1 MLPMRQ
7 SYRIIP
13 IYTADVSGV
22 CSALYELG
30 GMTVMHDPSGCNST
44 YNTHDEIRWYDQDS
58 LIFISGLTEIDA
70 IMGNDRKFMDD
81 IEHAARELHP
91 KFIAL
96 AGSPIP
102 FMNGTDFPAI
112 ARVIETETGIPTFSV
127 PTNGMHDYVYGAGI
141 ALEEIAKRFTG
152 KSPVENLNQHANER
166 TRQLYEK
173 HSVNLLGVTPLD
185 FGPQKKVDILKEN
198 LQKNGWQVLSTWAMG
213 DNLETLQRAGE
224 ASVNLVVSAV
234 GLRAA
239 KVLQE
244 KFGTPYVVG
253 APVCTELFLTEKVGT
268 KAEIAMD
275 DLLNRSDSLNYT
287 EEIVQAL
294 NEMLHKRKENDQA
307 ENQVLYY
314 AETKCANRTEIEK
327 AEKSEALHSE
337 NEMMQKNIQMPYLKN
352 RMSAPAE
359 ITLIGEPVTM
369 GSLAAAIETEYGKSV
384 RVLCPLKDCE
394 ALVGSKDAIVLGEE
408 AMEEALKDAQII
420 IADPLY
426 RPICP
431 KKSTFYEL
439 PHVAFSGRI
448 FV

>member
-70 IMGNDRKFMDD
+70 IMGNDRKFIDD

-112 ARVIETETGIPTFSV
+112 ARVIETETGIPTFAV

-141 ALEEIAKRFTG
+141 ALEKIAKRFTE
-152 KSPVENLNQHANER
+152 KANTKNAIQKTEIR
-166 TRQLYEK
+166 FRR
-173 HSVNLLGVTPLD
+173 SVNLLGVTPLD
-185 FGPQKKVDILKEN
+185 FGPQKNVEILKEN
-198 LQKNGWQVLSTWAMG
+198 LHKYGWHVLSAWAMG
-213 DNLETLQRAGE
+213 DSLETLQMAGT
-224 ASVNLVVSAV
+224 ADVNLVVSAV
-234 GLRAA
+234 GLRTA

-244 KFGTPYVVG
+244 KFGTPYVI
-253 APVCTELFLTEKVGT
+253 GT
-268 KAEIAMD
+268 PNEWLAEDISKKM
-275 DLLNRSDSLNYT
+275 
-287 EEIVQAL
+287 
-294 NEMLHKRKENDQA
+294 ENVIDQLSRA
-307 ENQVLYY
+307 F
-314 AETKCANRTEIEK
+314 IP
-327 AEKSEALHSE
+327 EAV
-337 NEMMQKNIQMPYLKN
+337 YLKD
-352 RMSAPAE
+352 RMQTSAE

-369 GSLAAAIETEYGKSV
+369 GSLAAGIEKVYGRSA
-384 RVLCPLKDCE
+384 RVFCPLKECE
-394 ALVGSKDAIVLGEE
+394 NLVGEKDAIILGEE
-408 AMEEALKDAQII
+408 AMEKALKEAKII
-420 IADPLY
+420 VADPLY
-426 RPICP
+426 RPIAP
-431 KKSTFYEL
+431 KDCEFYEL
-439 PHVAFSGRI
+439 PHVAFSGRM
-448 FV
+448 FLTRF

>member
-70 IMGNDRKFMDD
+70 IMGNDRKFIDD
-81 IEHAARELHP
+81 IEHAARDLHP

-112 ARVIETETGIPTFSV
+112 ARVIETENGIPTFAV

-141 ALEEIAKRFTG
+141 ALEEIAKRFT
-152 KSPVENLNQHANER
+152 
-166 TRQLYEK
+166 EK
-173 HSVNLLGVTPLD
+173 TDTKNAIQKTEIRFRRSVNLLGVTPLD
-185 FGPQKKVDILKEN
+185 FGPQKNVNLLKEN
-198 LQKNGWQVLSTWAMG
+198 LQEYGWNVLSTWAMG
-213 DNLETLQRAGE
+213 DSLETLQMAGTAE
-224 ASVNLVVSAV
+224 VNLVVSAV

-244 KFGTPYVVG
+244 KFGTPYVI
-253 APVCTELFLTEKVGT
+253 GT
-268 KAEIAMD
+268 P
-275 DLLNRSDSLNYT
+275 
-287 EEIVQAL
+287 
-294 NEMLHKRKENDQA
+294 NEWLA
-307 ENQVLYY
+307 EN
-314 AETKCANRTEIEK
+314 I
-327 AEKSEALHSE
+327 SEALE
-337 NEMMQKNIQMPYLKN
+337 NAKGQQTEKLIYLQNRMQKD
-352 RMSAPAE
+352 AE

-369 GSLAAAIETEYGKSV
+369 GSLAAGIEKVHGRST
-384 RVLCPLKDCE
+384 RVLCPLKECE
-394 ALVGSKDAIVLGEE
+394 NLIGEKDAIVLGEE
-408 AMEEALKDAQII
+408 AMQEALKDAKII
-420 IADPLY
+420 VADPLY
-426 RPICP
+426 KSICP
-431 KKSTFYEL
+431 SKCEFYEL

-448 FV
+448 YIK

>member
-70 IMGNDRKFMDD
+70 IMGNDRKFIDD
-81 IEHAARELHP
+81 IEHAARELRP

-141 ALEEIAKRFTG
+141 ALEKIAERFAGKTEIENDTQKQTSADKSAETETTDDSRVPDSVVNMNPKKKEKRSG
-152 KSPVENLNQHANER
+152 R
-166 TRQLYEK
+166 
-173 HSVNLLGVTPLD
+173 SVNLLGVTPLD
-185 FGPQKKVDILKEN
+185 FGPQKNVEIMKEN
-198 LQKNGWQVLSTWAMG
+198 LHNYGWNVLSAWAMG
-213 DNLETLQRAGE
+213 DTLETLQQAE
-224 ASVNLVVSAV
+224 TADVNLVVSAV

-244 KFGTPYVVG
+244 KFGTPYVI
-253 APVCTELFLTEKVGT
+253 GT
-268 KAEIAMD
+268 P
-275 DLLNRSDSLNYT
+275 
-287 EEIVQAL
+287 
-294 NEMLHKRKENDQA
+294 NEWL
-307 ENQVLYY
+307 
-314 AETKCANRTEIEK
+314 AETI
-327 AEKSEALHSE
+327 SEALE
-337 NEMMQKNIQMPYLKN
+337 EAAEQQTDRKIVYLQNRMQKE
-352 RMSAPAE
+352 AE

-369 GSLAAAIETEYGKSV
+369 GSLAAGIEKKYGHSV
-384 RVLCPLKDCE
+384 RVFCPLKECE
-394 ALVGSKDAIVLGEE
+394 NLVGEKDAIVLGEE
-408 AMEEALKDAQII
+408 AMEEALRDAKII
-420 IADPLY
+420 VADPLY
-426 RPICP
+426 KPICP
-431 KKSTFYEL
+431 AKCTFYEL
-439 PHVAFSGRI
+439 PHVAFSGRLW
-448 FV
+448 FGTD